1 MRCTAGS
8 EGKDFT
14 AIFWWQKESVIKNA
28 TQFFQMIKYKYNMHW
43 PIGRHE
49 QAAAERLSDP
59 HAQRHMLPTLYWSD
73 LWKMELWAFRNVVVL
88 FPFPLDLVDHIWVM
102 VLMEMRS
109 FHVLKYSSVFWKLC
123 NGGWTHALLLP
134 PVSMQKSIFNFL
146 WEKWR
151 EWHEVSN
158 VKSLVCC
165 LLKCEYMME
174 NAETHRHRHTQSNV
188 SIISGDLTWT
198 YMTFIIPDLHRNI

>member
-1 MRCTAGS
+1 MQNRDLYFDPTVLFERWDAQL
-8 EGKDFT
+8 
-14 AIFWWQKESVIKNA
+14 ALKENTLLPSSGGRRNQSLRMQ
-28 TQFFQMIKYKYNMHW
+28 QFFQIIKYKYNMHW

-49 QAAAERLSDP
+49 QAANERLSDP
-59 HAQRHMLPTLYWSD
+59 HAQRHMLPILYWSD
-73 LWKMELWAFRNVVVL
+73 VWVKMELWAFRNVVVR

-109 FHVLKYSSVFWKLC
+109 FHVLKYPSVFWKLC

-174 NAETHRHRHTQSNV
+174 NAETHTHR
-188 SIISGDLTWT
+188 
-198 YMTFIIPDLHRNI
+198 